1 MSPHI
6 HKLKCWQIGGTN
18 MLEILFGSPKEA
30 RTMYSIFRSIS
41 ETFLS
46 ELQLVNNQ
54 CIKINPKSW
63 DISLEQ
69 FVIPGLIQFI
79 IVHKEHHLIMN
90 MLKELYYFSE
100 EEEQQQ
106 ILHIAQSIL
115 EGERD
120 EIPKVQQLTPREHF
134 VREALEEFL
143 RPDLYFAYSSFQKF
157 RLQKYLHNLREYVEI
172 AIEEYKMEQEYQNF
186 IQSLREYLCE
196 NKSKIPT
203 IHIVYD
209 QEYVVYN
216 ENKCMIPESDLK
228 KLIDKDFVYQHP
240 MYIDS
245 KLLAPLVSMAPLKI
259 SLYANDSLDGMI
271 QTIQN
276 IFEERVTI
284 HRLEDF
290 YG

>member
-1 MSPHI
+1 
-6 HKLKCWQIGGTN
+6 

-54 CIKINPKSW
+54 CIKITPKSW
-63 DISLEQ
+63 DITLEH

-79 IVHKEHHLIMN
+79 IGYKEQHLIIN

-106 ILHIAQSIL
+106 ILHITQAII
-115 EGERD
+115 EGERE
-120 EIPKVQQLTPREHF
+120 EIPNVHKLTPREHV
-134 VREALEEFL
+134 VRDALEEFL
-143 RPDLYFAYSSFQKF
+143 RPDLYFTYSSFQKF
-157 RLQKYLHNLREYVEI
+157 RLHKYFHSLREYVEI

-186 IQSLREYLCE
+186 IHSLREYLCGNE
-196 NKSKIPT
+196 SKIPV
-203 IHIVYD
+203 IHIVFD
-209 QEYVVYN
+209 QEYAIYN
-216 ENKCMIPESDLK
+216 ENKCMIPEADLK
-228 KLIDKDFVYQHP
+228 KLIDKEFVTQHP
-240 MYIDS
+240 MYIDT
-245 KLLAPLVSMAPLKI
+245 KLLAPLVSMVPLKI
-259 SLYANDSLDGMI
+259 SLYANDFLDGMI

-284 HRLEDF
+284 HRLEEF
-290 YG
+290 YR